1 MNKIEKEKHL
11 NSALIAKQNI
21 IDDLNEKDNLLSF
34 AFNPFDNEF
43 IGLIVS
49 RKNYDYFITNKG
61 VEVLKKDIHYIV
73 RSYNIIRNEP
83 KLFVKFSDTRKFN
96 EELSPDEAIDIY
108 NKALKEKIN
117 FEELKTLCLE
127 QFEKYL
133 DLLFS
138 IIDNELIPLYKGDS
152 GLYLV
157 MMERNFQYVS
167 LNSTSLIEFFET
179 KSIIED
185 IDFNKIISYLKTK
198 PTQLEN
204 KI

>member
-21 IDDLNEKDNLLSF
+21 IDDLNENNNLLSF
-34 AFNPFDNEF
+34 AFNPFNNEF
-43 IGLIVS
+43 IGIIVS

-61 VEVLKKDIHYIV
+61 IEVLKKDIHYIM
-73 RSYNIIRNEP
+73 RSYNIIRNES
-83 KLFVKFSDTRKFN
+83 KLFVRFSDTRKFN

-108 NKALKEKIN
+108 NKILKEKIN
-117 FEELKTLCLE
+117 TDELKVLCLQ

-133 DLLFS
+133 DLLFN
-138 IIDNELIPLYKGDS
+138 IIDNELIPLDNGTS

-157 MMERNFQYVS
+157 MMERNFQYIS
-167 LNSTSLIEFFET
+167 LNSTSLIEFFEA

-185 IDFNKIISYLKTK
+185 INFNKLIDHLKIK
-198 PTQLEN
+198 PNQLEN

>member
-21 IDDLNEKDNLLSF
+21 IDDLNENNNLLSF
-34 AFNPFDNEF
+34 AFNPFNNEF
-43 IGLIVS
+43 IGIIVS

-61 VEVLKKDIHYIV
+61 IEVLKKDIHYIM
-73 RSYNIIRNEP
+73 RSYNIIRNES
-83 KLFVKFSDTRKFN
+83 KLFVRFSDTRKFN

-108 NKALKEKIN
+108 NKILKEKIN
-117 FEELKTLCLE
+117 TDELKVLCLK

-133 DLLFS
+133 DLLFN
-138 IIDNELIPLYKGDS
+138 IIDNELIPLDNGTS

-157 MMERNFQYVS
+157 MMERNFQYIS
-167 LNSTSLIEFFET
+167 LNSTSLIEFFEA

-185 IDFNKIISYLKTK
+185 INFNKLIDHLKIK
-198 PTQLEN
+198 PNQLEN

>member
-34 AFNPFDNEF
+34 ALNPFNNEF

-49 RKNYDYFITNKG
+49 RQNYDYFITNKG
-61 VEVLKKDIHYIV
+61 VEVLKKDIHYII

-96 EELSPDEAIDIY
+96 EEFSPDEAIDIY
-108 NKALKEKIN
+108 NKVLKEKIN
-117 FEELKTLCLE
+117 VDELKVLCLQ

-138 IIDNELIPLYKGDS
+138 IVDNELIPLDNGTS
-152 GLYLV
+152 GLYLS

-167 LNSTSLIEFFET
+167 LNSNSLIEFFET

-185 IDFNKIISYLKTK
+185 IDFNKIIGYFKTK
-198 PTQLEN
+198 PNQLEN

>member
-34 AFNPFDNEF
+34 ALNPFNNEF

-49 RKNYDYFITNKG
+49 RQNYDYFITNKG
-61 VEVLKKDIHYIV
+61 VEVLKKDIHYIM

-96 EELSPDEAIDIY
+96 EELSPDESIDIY

-138 IIDNELIPLYKGDS
+138 IIDNELIPLYKADS

-185 IDFNKIISYLKTK
+185 IDFNKIISYFKTK
-198 PTQLEN
+198 PNQLEN